1 MSMCHG
7 PNPADMERG
16 AYLLLEPHKGLADCA
31 LIVDE
36 ADSATAQRAGLIL
49 SVQGIVPRLIAVR
62 DFALFEQQDEDYRN
76 TVLRP
81 NLTLYAAVSENC
93 PWLQKVQAVRFDVQD
108 ANSLANC
115 LKAHYFAE

>member
-7 PNPADMERG
+7 PDPADMERG

-36 ADSATAQRAGLIL
+36 KDSAMAQRAGLIL

-62 DFALFEQQDEDYRN
+62 DFALFERQDEEYRSM
-76 TVLRP
+76 VLRKG
-81 NLTLYAAVSENC
+81 LSLYAAVSEDC
-93 PWLQKVQAVRFDVQD
+93 PWIQKTEAIRFEVQD

-115 LKAHYFAE
+115 IKNEYFAE

>member
-36 ADSATAQRAGLIL
+36 KDSAMAQRAGLIL

-62 DFALFEQQDEDYRN
+62 DFALFEQQDEEYRSM
-76 TVLRP
+76 VLRKG
-81 NLTLYAAVSENC
+81 LTLFAAVSDEC
-93 PWLQKVQAVRFDVQD
+93 PWIDKVDAVRFAPQD

-115 LKAHYFAE
+115 IKNEYFAE